1 MYKLPQR
8 RAGGAGSPKTE
19 RKGDSM
25 KTQYFDE
32 IHRILREVEQTQ
44 AQSMDLLSERMA
56 EAIRTRKNIYAF
68 GCSHAG
74 ILAEELFYRTGGLA
88 VINPILAPGLT
99 LTVRP
104 VTMTTQIER
113 LEGYG
118 RTIVKSA
125 GIAEGDVLI
134 IHSVSGR
141 NPVPVEAALEAGAR
155 GAFVA
160 GLTNLAYSKSVSS
173 RASCGKRLF
182 EICDCVIDN
191 CGSVGDSV
199 CEIEGMPEKVAAS
212 STAVGAAILNA
223 VVAQTVE
230 LLVQSGV
237 VPPVF
242 LSANVEGGDA
252 HNDEMLKKYEKNIKY
267 M

>member
-1 MYKLPQR
+1 
-8 RAGGAGSPKTE
+8 
-19 RKGDSM
+19 M

-32 IHRILREVEQTQ
+32 IHRILRQVEATQ
-44 AQSMDLLSERMA
+44 AEPMDLLAQKMA
-56 EAIRTRKNIYAF
+56 EAIRDHKNIYAF

-104 VTMTTQIER
+104 VTMTSQIER
-113 LEGYG
+113 IEGYG
-118 RTIVKSA
+118 STIVSENGLA
-125 GIAEGDVLI
+125 AGDVLI
-134 IHSVSGR
+134 VHSVSGR
-141 NPVPVEAALEAGAR
+141 NPVPVEVAIAAREK

-160 GLTNLAYSKSVSS
+160 ALTNIAYSSSVSS

-182 EICDCVIDN
+182 EVCDIVIDN
-191 CGSVGDSV
+191 CGEIGDAV
-199 CEIEGMPEKVAAS
+199 CAIEGMPEKVAAS
-212 STAVGAAILNA
+212 STVVGAAILNSI
-223 VVAQTVE
+223 VADTVE
-230 LLVQSGV
+230 RLVKSGT

-242 LSANVEGGDA
+242 MSANVEGGDE
-252 HNDEMLKKYEKNIKY
+252 HNAVMLEEYKDNIKY

>member
-1 MYKLPQR
+1 
-8 RAGGAGSPKTE
+8 
-19 RKGDSM
+19 M
-25 KTQYFDE
+25 KTVYFNE
-32 IHRILREVEQTQ
+32 IHRILRSVEETQ
-44 AQSMDLLSERMA
+44 FPAMDALSEKMA
-56 EAIRTRKNIYAF
+56 EAIRTHKNVYAF

-104 VTMTTQIER
+104 VTMTSQVER

-118 RTIVKSA
+118 KTIVESA
-125 GIAEGDVLI
+125 GIEAGDVLI
-134 IHSVSGR
+134 VHSVSGR
-141 NPVPVEAALEAGAR
+141 NPVPVEAALEARAK

-160 GLTNLAYSKSVSS
+160 ALTNITYSQSVSS

-182 EICDCVIDN
+182 EVCDLVIDN
-191 CGSVGDSV
+191 CGSVGDAV
-199 CEIEGMPEKVAAS
+199 CQIEGMPEKVAAS
-212 STAVGAAILNA
+212 STVIGAAILNA
-223 VVAQTVE
+223 IVADTVDR
-230 LLVQSGV
+230 LVQSGV

-242 LSANVEGGDA
+242 MSANVEGGDE
-252 HNDEMLKKYEKNIKY
+252 HNAVMLKEYEKNIKY